1 MGAGSSE
8 LMTTINSAPTP
19 GLWMGSRGRQQ
30 RGPLSGDRLLRL
42 LLKLLLLRGAAWVM
56 GLRLGPG
63 TPRRCR
69 TVPN

>member
-8 LMTTINSAPTP
+8 LMTAINSAPTP

-30 RGPLSGDRLLRL
+30 RGLLPGDRLLRL
-42 LLKLLLLRGAAWVM
+42 LLMLLLLRGAARVM
-56 GLRLGPG
+56 GLRLGPRA
-63 TPRRCR
+63 PRRSR